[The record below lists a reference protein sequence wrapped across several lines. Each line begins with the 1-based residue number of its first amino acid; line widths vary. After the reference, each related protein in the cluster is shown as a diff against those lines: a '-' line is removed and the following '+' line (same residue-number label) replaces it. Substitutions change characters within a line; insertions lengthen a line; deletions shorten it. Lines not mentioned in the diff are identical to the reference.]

1 MTDNL
6 DVTKAIQPKSD
17 QINADSLVTG
27 PQTIKIRDVKVDP
40 TGEQP
45 IWVYFEGDDNK
56 PWKPCKTSARCLAA
70 IWGANASQW
79 FGMSCT
85 IFNDPT
91 VTWGGAAV
99 GGIRVSHMEGIDKP
113 RVLSLTKTRGKKGSI
128 TIQPLVTKDAPKIDV
143 EAVNAAARKEAEKGK
158 AAFITWYQSN
168 AKTRDALT
176 KPIMA
181 ELKETAEKFD
191 AKKASAEYDDE
202 PEPPEDADPYDDE
215 TSESEGDDN
224 GPAI

>member
-1 MTDNL
+1 MNNL

-27 PQTIKIRDVKVDP
+27 PMTIKVRDVKVDP

-45 IWVYFEGDDNK
+45 IWVNFEGDDNK
-56 PWKPCKTSARCLAA
+56 PWKPCKTAARCLAT
-70 IWGANASQW
+70 IWGANAAQW
-79 FGMSCT
+79 IGMSCT

-99 GGIRVSHMEGIDKP
+99 GGIRVSHMEGLDKP

-143 EAVNAAARKEAEKGK
+143 EAVNTAARDAASNGK
-158 AAFITWYQSN
+158 AVFTEWWQAN
-168 AKTRDALT
+168 ANLRDT
-176 KPIMA
+176 IKPIMD
-181 ELKETAEKFD
+181 ELKA
-191 AKKASAEYDDE
+191 AVAA
-202 PEPPEDADPYDDE
+202 ADE
-215 TSESEGDDN
+215 TPETEGDDN

>member
-1 MTDNL
+1 MNNL

-27 PQTIKIRDVKVDP
+27 PMTIKVRDVKVDP

-45 IWVYFEGDDNK
+45 IWVNFEGDDNK
-56 PWKPCKTSARCLAA
+56 PWKPCKTAARCLAT
-70 IWGANASQW
+70 IWGANAAQW
-79 FGMSCT
+79 IGMSCT

-99 GGIRVSHMEGIDKP
+99 GGIRVSHMEGLDKP

-143 EAVNAAARKEAEKGK
+143 EAVNTAARDAASNGK
-158 AAFITWYQSN
+158 AVFTEWWQAN
-168 AKTRDALT
+168 ANLRDT
-176 KPIMA
+176 IKPIMD
-181 ELKETAEKFD
+181 ELKAAVAAADEAPET
-191 AKKASAEYDDE
+191 
-202 PEPPEDADPYDDE
+202 
-215 TSESEGDDN
+215 EGDDN

>member
-1 MTDNL
+1 MNDL

-27 PQTIKIRDVKVDP
+27 PQTIKVRDVKVDP

-45 IWVYFEGDDNK
+45 IWIYFEGDDGK

-113 RVLSLTKTRGKKGSI
+113 RVLSLTKTRGKKGQI
-128 TIQPLVTKDAPKIDV
+128 TIQPLITQDAPKIDV
-143 EAVNAAARKEAEKGK
+143 DAANESVRAAALNGK
-158 AAFITWYQSN
+158 DAFVIWWKSN
-168 AKTRDALT
+168 AGLRDAVA
-176 KPIMA
+176 PIMDEIKATVA
-181 ELKETAEKFD
+181 EAD
-191 AKKASAEYDDE
+191 AAKNQ
-202 PEPPEDADPYDDE
+202 
-215 TSESEGDDN
+215 GDDDDL
-224 GPAI
+224 PPI

>member
-1 MTDNL
+1 MTNL
-6 DVTKAIQPKSD
+6 DVTKAIAPRSD

-27 PQTIKIRDVKVDP
+27 PMTIKVRDVKVDP

-56 PWKPCKTSARCLAA
+56 PWKPCKTAARCLAT
-70 IWGANASQW
+70 IWGANAAQW
-79 FGMSCT
+79 IGMSCT

-99 GGIRVSHMEGIDKP
+99 GGIRVSHMEGLDKP

-128 TIQPLVTKDAPKIDV
+128 TIQPLVTKDEPKIDV
-143 EAVNAAARKEAEKGK
+143 DAVNTAARDAASNGK
-158 AAFITWYQSN
+158 AVFTEWWQAN
-168 AKTRDALT
+168 ANLRDT
-176 KPIMA
+176 IKPIMD
-181 ELKETAEKFD
+181 ELKATVATA
-191 AKKASAEYDDE
+191 
-202 PEPPEDADPYDDE
+202 DE
-215 TSESEGDDN
+215 TPETEGDDN

>member
-1 MTDNL
+1 MNDL

-45 IWVYFEGDDNK
+45 IWVYFEGDDGK

-113 RVLSLTKTRGKKGSI
+113 RVLSMTKTRGKKGSI
-128 TIQPLVTKDAPKIDV
+128 TIQPLVTKDTPKIDV
-143 EAVNAAARKEAEKGK
+143 DAVNTVARQAASSGKVAFTTWWQENPNLRDTIQPIMDEIKATVAAA
-158 AAFITWYQSN
+158 
-168 AKTRDALT
+168 DAT
-176 KPIMA
+176 P
-181 ELKETAEKFD
+181 
-191 AKKASAEYDDE
+191 
-202 PEPPEDADPYDDE
+202 
-215 TSESEGDDN
+215 ESEDDN
-224 GPAI
+224 GPTI

>member
-1 MTDNL
+1 MNDL

-27 PQTIKIRDVKVDP
+27 PQTIKVRDVKVDP

-45 IWVYFEGDDNK
+45 IWIYFEGDDGK

-113 RVLSLTKTRGKKGSI
+113 RVLSLTKTRGKKGQI
-128 TIQPLVTKDAPKIDV
+128 TIQPLITQDAPKIDV
-143 EAVNAAARKEAEKGK
+143 DAANESVRAAASEGK
-158 AAFITWYQSN
+158 AAFVIWWKSN
-168 AKTRDALT
+168 AGLRDAVA
-176 KPIMA
+176 PIMDEIKATVA
-181 ELKETAEKFD
+181 EAD
-191 AKKASAEYDDE
+191 AAKNQ
-202 PEPPEDADPYDDE
+202 
-215 TSESEGDDN
+215 GDDDDL
-224 GPAI
+224 PPI